1 MRAADGTGLRGQ
13 HGFRSR
19 VSKAI
24 RKNKTIWASWPTGP
38 GGDAGKAFGPIPSR
52 ICPMSVVGQA
62 GWPTGSGSEARAAFG
77 ARPSSAW

>member
-52 ICPMSVVGQA
+52 ICPMSVVG
-62 GWPTGSGSEARAAFG
+62 SGSEACAAFG